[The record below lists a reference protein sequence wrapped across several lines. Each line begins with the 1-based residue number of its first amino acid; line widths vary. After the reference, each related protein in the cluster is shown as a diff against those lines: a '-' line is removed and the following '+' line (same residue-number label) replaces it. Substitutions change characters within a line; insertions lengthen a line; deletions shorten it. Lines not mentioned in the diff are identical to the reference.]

1 MAKAPSFLTRLNRG
15 TKVVIGGVLVALTAI
30 VYLVVFHN
38 DLQNSIDA
46 AKSEYTKKTAALN
59 EAEAAKQAYQKDL
72 AELADREQRQRE
84 LSKILPQTTE
94 YPAFLSAIQS
104 VANITGVTLVS
115 WTPQEEIPE
124 EFYARVPMKLTL
136 SGRYHQVAKFFY
148 QVGQLDRII
157 NMENIKIIGP
167 KASKE
172 DLVLQVEA
180 LATAFH
186 LLETVKAE
194 SGGRGAK
201 ETKGKDKKGAKE

>member
-1 MAKAPSFLTRLNRG
+1 MAKPTSILARLNLG
-15 TKVVIGGVLVALTAI
+15 TKVVIGIVLAALTLV
-30 VYLVVFHN
+30 VYWVVFHN
-38 DLQNSIDA
+38 DIQNSVNT
-46 AKSEYTKKTAALN
+46 AKAEYSRKQSDLT

-104 VANITGVTLVS
+104 VANITGVTLLS
-115 WTPQEEIPE
+115 WTPQSEVSEK
-124 EFYARVPMKLTL
+124 FYARVPMKLSL

-157 NMENIKIIGP
+157 NMENISIQSP
-167 KASKE
+167 KAKGGDIILTVSC
-172 DLVLQVEA
+172 

-186 LLETVKAE
+186 LLEGKPE
-194 SGGRGAK
+194 GAK
-201 ETKGKDKKGAKE
+201 NKGKGKGNK

>member
-1 MAKAPSFLTRLNRG
+1 MAKAPSFLTRLNLG
-15 TKVVIGGVLVALTAI
+15 TKVVIGIVLAMLTLV
-30 VYLVVFHN
+30 VYWVVFHN
-38 DLQNSIDA
+38 DVQNSVNA
-46 AKSEYTKKTAALN
+46 AKSEYTRKQAELS

-104 VANITGVTLVS
+104 VANITGVTLLS
-115 WTPQEEIPE
+115 WNPQEEVSE
-124 EFYARVPMKLTL
+124 QFYARVPMKLSL

-157 NMENIKIIGP
+157 NMENIQIQNP
-167 KASKE
+167 KGKG
-172 DLVLQVEA
+172 DDIVLTVNC

-186 LLETVKAE
+186 LLETKTTDGTE
-194 SGGRGAK
+194 K
-201 ETKGKDKKGAKE
+201 KGKGRRRR

>member
-1 MAKAPSFLTRLNRG
+1 MAKAPSFLARLNLG
-15 TKVVIGGVLVALTAI
+15 TKVVIGIVLAALTLV
-30 VYLVVFHN
+30 VYWVVFHSDIQTSVN
-38 DLQNSIDA
+38 T
-46 AKSEYTKKTAALN
+46 AKAEYTRKQGELS

-104 VANITGVTLVS
+104 VANITGVTLLS

-124 EFYARVPMKLTL
+124 QFYARVPMKLSL

-157 NMENIKIIGP
+157 NMENISIQTPTAKGDDI
-167 KASKE
+167 
-172 DLVLQVEA
+172 VLTVGC

-186 LLETVKAE
+186 LLESKSADG
-194 SGGRGAK
+194 SPS
-201 ETKGKDKKGAKE
+201 KGKKRGKKE